1 MATDP
6 VCGMFVEEGPTALR
20 LVRDNRTYY
29 FCCESCRDQ
38 FADPEAAQRRL
49 ARRIAVAWPVSV
61 VVALL
66 IYAVGTRDALLAA
79 AGLATVVQ
87 FYAGLP
93 FYVGTRD
100 AIRDRSWNMDVLI
113 AVGSTTAY
121 AYSLAVLLVPVP
133 LIGGTYFDASS
144 LIITLI
150 LTGNYL
156 EHLARARTGSA
167 LLRLQ
172 ELLPTTATVVRDG
185 VERSTPVAEI
195 RPGDRIRVR
204 AGGRVPADGIVR
216 AGSTSTDESL
226 LTGEP
231 LPVAKGVGDPVI
243 AASIITDGY
252 IEMEAT
258 AVGSDTFL
266 AQVGRLVSDAEM
278 SRVPLQRTADR
289 IASVF
294 VPVVLVLGLLAAA
307 AWVALGGASP
317 STGLLVFVS
326 VVIIACPCAFGL
338 ATPAALVAGAGRAA
352 EDGILFRGE
361 DSIERAATVDLVV
374 TDKTGTLTT
383 GHPSLTDVR
392 SFAGISEEELLTLA
406 AAVEVGSDHP
416 LARSV
421 REAAAQRGVRVASAE
436 AIRGDAG
443 HGVAGTVEG
452 RVVAIVRPADVRSWS
467 REEAATA
474 DALEALGRSVSV
486 VLRES
491 VAVGVL
497 GFSDPVRDGIAA
509 AVASLHQDGVEVVM
523 ATGDLPGPAATVAR
537 SVGIR
542 DVRAGLTPAGKLE
555 LVRATVAGGRHVAF
569 VGDGVND
576 APALAA
582 ADLGVAIGSGTA
594 VAREAGQV
602 VLVRSDFR
610 AVALGLRIAR
620 RTVAKVRGNL
630 VWALGYN
637 AVLLPVAAG
646 ALIPVAGF
654 GIYRFLPIAG
664 ALAMA
669 MSSTLVVLN
678 SLSLRWV
685 SLAR

>member
-6 VCGMFVEEGPTALR
+6 VCGMFVEEGPAALR

-38 FADPEAAQRRL
+38 FADPAAAQQRL
-49 ARRIAVAWPVSV
+49 ARRIAVAWPLSV
-61 VVALL
+61 GVVLL
-66 IYAVGTRDALLAA
+66 VYAVGTRDALLAA
-79 AGLATVVQ
+79 AGLAAVVQ
-87 FYAGLP
+87 FYAGRP
-93 FYVGTRD
+93 FYAGTRD

-121 AYSLAVLLVPVP
+121 AYGLAVLLAPVP
-133 LIGGTYFDASS
+133 LAGGTYFDASS

-185 VERSTPVAEI
+185 VERATPVAEI

-204 AGGRVPADGIVR
+204 AGGRVPTDGIVR
-216 AGSTSTDESL
+216 AGSTSADESL

-231 LPVAKGVGDPVI
+231 LPVAKRVGDPVI
-243 AASIITDGY
+243 AASVVTDGY
-252 IEMEAT
+252 IEIEAT

-294 VPVVLVLGLLAAA
+294 VPLVLALGLVAAVV
-307 AWVALGGASP
+307 WVTFGGASP
-317 STGLLVFVS
+317 PVGLLVFVT

-338 ATPAALVAGAGRAA
+338 ATPAALIAGAGRAA

-361 DSIERAATVDLVV
+361 DSIERASTVDIVV
-374 TDKTGTLTT
+374 TDKTGTLTI
-383 GHPSLTDVR
+383 GRPSLSDVR

-416 LARSV
+416 FARAV
-421 REAAAQRGVRVASAE
+421 REAAGRRGLRVAPAE
-436 AIRGDAG
+436 AIRDDAG
-443 HGVAGTVEG
+443 HGVSGTVGG
-452 RVVAIVRPADVRSWS
+452 RAVAIVRPADVPNWS
-467 REEAATA
+467 GEVAATSDELEAA
-474 DALEALGRSVSV
+474 GRSVSV
-486 VLRES
+486 VLRDS
-491 VAVGVL
+491 LAVGVL
-497 GFSDPVRDGIAA
+497 GFLDPVRDGVAA

-523 ATGDLPGPAATVAR
+523 ATGDLSGLAAAVAR
-537 SVGIR
+537 SAGIH
-542 DVRAGLTPAGKLE
+542 DVRAGLTPAEKLE
-555 LVRATVAGGRHVAF
+555 LVRSMVAAGRHVAF

-610 AVALGLRIAR
+610 GVALGLRIAR
-620 RTVAKVRGNL
+620 RTVGKVRGNL
-630 VWALGYN
+630 TWALGYN

-669 MSSTLVVLN
+669 LSSTLVVLN

-685 SLAR
+685 SFVR